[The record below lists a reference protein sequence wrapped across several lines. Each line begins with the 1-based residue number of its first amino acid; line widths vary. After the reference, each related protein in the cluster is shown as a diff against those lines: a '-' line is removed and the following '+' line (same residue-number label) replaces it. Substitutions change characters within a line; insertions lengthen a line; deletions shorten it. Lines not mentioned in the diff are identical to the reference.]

1 MPIKIEPILNY
12 IFISEQNTKE
22 LGKMAFKMA
31 MVRKPTQMA
40 VSTKGSGLAVCVMV
54 TVSANQYRMV
64 WPPLLT
70 TNSEQL
76 R

>member
-1 MPIKIEPILNY
+1 
-12 IFISEQNTKE
+12 
-22 LGKMAFKMA
+22 MASKMA
-31 MVRKPTQMA
+31 MVRKPMQMA

-54 TVSANQYRMV
+54 TVYANQYRMV

-70 TNSEQL
+70 TSSERL